1 MPAPTP
7 PVIPQPFANIG
18 VRNTIPPTSPDTQRA
33 EYAEGFPPATMTPI
47 DAGGKPM
54 LGPDM
59 NGILYDVTAW
69 LYALQGGQIQPFDS
83 DTSTAIGGYAVGA
96 LVVMA
101 DGAGYWINTAAA
113 NTTDP
118 DAGGAGW
125 QPMYT
130 YGASAI
136 SGLAGGSRTLSAI
149 EASRYF
155 LVMTGALVA
164 NQQIVVPNAYRNYL
178 IVNATTGAFSLT
190 VQTAAGTGVIVP
202 QGGAASPTAV
212 WCDTVN
218 VNPVFVPTPVP
229 TSVTPV
235 ADTIVLR
242 DNTGRQFG
250 LTAAVGTATTQVA
263 STAFVN
269 PGTLLA
275 TNGYRAFPDG
285 SMVQWGQAGG
295 AGANRTVSFPLAFP
309 SGLAPYSINLT
320 PRITSGDALGQVPTL
335 VGTPVAASFVF
346 APSDGSVGTH
356 WEAWGRWSTP

>member
-7 PVIPQPFANIG
+7 PLIPQPFAQG
-18 VRNTIPPTSPDTQRA
+18 GTKNTIPNTTADTQRA
-33 EYAEGFPPATMTPI
+33 SFALGYPPRTMQPI
-47 DAGGKPM
+47 GAGGVPM

-83 DTSTAIGGYAVGA
+83 DVSDAIGGYAVGA
-96 LVVMA
+96 LVLMA

-113 NTTDP
+113 NTADP

-125 QPMYT
+125 QPVYT
-130 YGASAI
+130 YGAAAVSA
-136 SGLAGGSRTLSAI
+136 LVGGTRTLTVI

-155 LVMTGALVA
+155 LVMTGALVT
-164 NQQIVVPNAYRNYL
+164 NQQIVVPNAYRNWL
-178 IVNATTGAFSLT
+178 IINATTGAFTLT
-190 VQTAAGTGVIVP
+190 VKTAAGTGVTIP

-218 VNPVFVPTPVP
+218 VNPVFVPSALP
-229 TSVTPV
+229 TSVSPA

-242 DNTGRQFG
+242 DNTARQFG

-263 STAFVN
+263 TTEFVN
-269 PGTLLA
+269 PGSSLG
-275 TNGYRAFPDG
+275 TNGYRRNPDG
-285 SMVQWGQAGG
+285 SMDQWGQAAG
-295 AGANRTVSFPLAFP
+295 AGANHTVIFPVPFSA
-309 SGLAPYSINLT
+309 APYAIVMT
-320 PRITSGDALGQVPTL
+320 PRITSGDALGQVPTI

-346 APSDGSVGTH
+346 APSDGSTATH
-356 WEAWGRWSTP
+356 WIAKGRWS